1 MRRQAVPLLVLP
13 RLRDA
18 LLSAGSAT
26 LEGPLRLHSHT
37 RLLRLPLAAPQ
48 LSAMGL
54 SSSCRPNWLPS
65 MQVSRQSPNRA
76 KAEAAR
82 PPEV

>member
-37 RLLRLPLAAPQ
+37 RLLRLPTAGGTAALCHGPLILLQAQLASFHES
-48 LSAMGL
+48 L
-54 SSSCRPNWLPS
+54 
-65 MQVSRQSPNRA
+65 
-76 KAEAAR
+76 KAESQQGKGR
-82 PPEV
+82 SCQTF